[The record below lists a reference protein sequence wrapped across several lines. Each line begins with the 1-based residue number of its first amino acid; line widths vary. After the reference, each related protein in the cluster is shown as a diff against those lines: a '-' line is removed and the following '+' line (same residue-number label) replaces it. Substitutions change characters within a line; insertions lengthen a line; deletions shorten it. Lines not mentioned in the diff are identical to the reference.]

1 MSGKGRFL
9 GGFLLGL
16 GVAYML
22 DPDRGAR
29 RRGLVRD
36 KAVHA
41 GHRLADG
48 VGATSTDL
56 QNRASGVAARLRSR
70 LRREEVADEVLHERV
85 RSAIGRAVTHPHEI
99 TVIAVQGTVTLQ
111 GPVLEQELEDLLHSV
126 RRVRGVSRVVNE
138 LEIHP
143 APGSVSEN

>member
-1 MSGKGRFL
+1 MSGKGKFF

-48 VGATSTDL
+48 VGATTNDL
-56 QNRASGVAARLRSR
+56 RNRAGGAAARIRSR
-70 LRREEVADEVLHERV
+70 LRREDVGDEILHERV
-85 RSAIGRAVTHPHEI
+85 RSAIGRVLSQPHAI
-99 TVIAVQGTVTLQ
+99 TVIATEGVVTLQ
-111 GPVLEQELEDLLHSV
+111 GPVVEEELDDLLHTV
-126 RRVRGVSRVVNE
+126 KRVRGVSRVVNE
-138 LEIHP
+138 LQIHP
-143 APGSVSEN
+143 VETSP

>member
-1 MSGKGRFL
+1 MSGKGKFL

-36 KAVHA
+36 KAAHA

-48 VGATSTDL
+48 VGATAADL
-56 QNRASGVAARLRSR
+56 QNRAGGVAARLRSR

-85 RSAIGRAVTHPHEI
+85 RSAIGRVASHPHAI
-99 TVIAVQGTVTLQ
+99 TVIALEGTVTLQ
-111 GPVLEQELEDLLHSV
+111 SPV
-126 RRVRGVSRVVNE
+126 
-138 LEIHP
+138 P
-143 APGSVSEN
+143 